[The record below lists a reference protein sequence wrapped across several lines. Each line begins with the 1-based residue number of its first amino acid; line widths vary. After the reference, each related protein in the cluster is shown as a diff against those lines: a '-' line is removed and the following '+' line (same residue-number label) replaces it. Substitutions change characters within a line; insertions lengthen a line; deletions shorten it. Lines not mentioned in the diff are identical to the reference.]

1 MTMVRRTGYL
11 VIQGEVAPGD
21 HHLLLR
27 VVRDPV
33 GALRGD
39 AHAPG
44 GGGGGGGGVGVGE
57 GGGAGGA
64 GAGAG
69 GGGAGGR
76 GRD

>member
-44 GGGGGGGGVGVGE
+44 EGGGGGRGIGE